1 MGPEDI
7 KRIRQCLGWSQE
19 ALAREVGVSFCTVN
33 RWERGKSQPSPMAIR
48 ILEGFRGKNGLSN
61 SRKMVRF
68 ALKYPLSIYK
78 MPLGEEARLAVPDT
92 TGFTAYT
99 EDLSYGGLMFKT
111 PSDIKPGDLLD
122 ISLSIGQAGTVRAV
136 SRAIWT
142 VERAGGRSVGVC
154 FNEMKPEDFAK
165 VVNNIPM

>member
-1 MGPEDI
+1 M
-7 KRIRQCLGWSQE
+7 RQCLGWSQE

-33 RWERGKSQPSPMAIR
+33 RWERGRSQPSPMAIR

-68 ALKYPLSIYK
+68 ALKYPLNIYR

-92 TGFTAYT
+92 TGFTSFT
-99 EDLSYGGLMFKT
+99 DDLSYGGLMFKT
-111 PSDIKPGDLLD
+111 LKDLKSGELLD
-122 ISLSIGQAGTVRAV
+122 ISLNVGQAGIVRAV
-136 SRAIWT
+136 SRVIWT
-142 VERAGGRSVGVC
+142 DERAGVRNVGVC

-165 VVNNIPM
+165 VVNNIPV